1 MKSFPRRWT
10 FLDFWCHLP
19 STWELLFITPPFFCC
34 CVCRRSGA
42 GHQCKRTE
50 TQTLVRVSQK
60 QRQESGVLAYAH
72 AARSPKQ
79 WKDGL
84 DCTRSAQACTHAHAH
99 THTVT
104 HTNRHTYRYTHTH
117 PKVDMRPSKA
127 TRANKQQLCNNNNND
142 ITENK
147 IHRVNH
153 RPRYS
158 YMISMLIF
166 SDGKNV
172 CPNELF

>member
-1 MKSFPRRWT
+1 MPSALHLRAVFHHSSSFLLLCLQAEWSWASMQADRDSNTGSSVSKTKARKWSTGIRSRSKEPRA
-10 FLDFWCHLP
+10 
-19 STWELLFITPPFFCC
+19 
-34 CVCRRSGA
+34 VKRRTRL
-42 GHQCKRTE
+42 HQKRASMHT
-50 TQTLVRVSQK
+50 
-60 QRQESGVLAYAH
+60 
-72 AARSPKQ
+72 
-79 WKDGL
+79 
-84 DCTRSAQACTHAHAH
+84 CTRTH
-99 THTVT
+99 THIHTDT
-104 HTNRHTYRYTHTH
+104 HTDTHTH

-127 TRANKQQLCNNNNND
+127 TKANKQQLCNNNNND